1 MNIGKNIKKYRENKG
16 LTQTEL
22 AEQLG
27 ISQPLI
33 ARYEN
38 DTKMPTALT
47 IAALANVL
55 NCTTDQIY
63 GREQV

>member
-1 MNIGKNIKKYRENKG
+1 MNIGKNIKKYRERKG
-16 LTQTEL
+16 LTQIEL

-38 DTKMPTALT
+38 DTKLPTSLMV
-47 IAALANVL
+47 IALADAL

-63 GREQV
+63 GR